1 MTRVLPILFI
11 GFYLASHAEQQPVD
25 VNTDSSAVKNLAP
38 KPRIV
43 PLPPALGVALQKPD
57 PMVAAQLPNLPP
69 GIGFIITAV
78 DKDGPAAAA
87 DLQVHDVI
95 WKLGDQ
101 FLVNESQMFA
111 LLGMHKVGDEVVL
124 SGFRQG
130 KPRQFKVELGKP
142 ETRQRLAGLLPS
154 NGNSIM
160 GADKGITQFVNSS
173 DKFARTKGV
182 DGNAEIRKSGDKYL
196 LRITDN
202 KNNKVYD
209 GEYPADGAFE
219 GVPKEWE
226 FKLVALK
233 RALDRSLNGEL
244 PVVRQP
250 RPRVMPPAAAPQRTV
265 TP

>member
-1 MTRVLPILFI
+1 MTRVLPIFFI
-11 GFYLASHAEQQPVD
+11 GFCLASHAEQELVD
-25 VNTDSSAVKNLAP
+25 VNSDNTVAKNLAP

-43 PLPPALGVALQKPD
+43 PPPPALGVALQKPD

-101 FLVNESQMFA
+101 LLVNESQMFA
-111 LLGMHKVGDEVVL
+111 LLGMYKAGNEVVL

-154 NGNSIM
+154 SGNPIM
-160 GADKGITQFVNSS
+160 GEEKGITQFVNST

-196 LRITDN
+196 LCITDN

-209 GEYPADGAFE
+209 GEYPANGSFE
-219 GVPKEWE
+219 GVPKEWK
-226 FKLVALK
+226 FKVVALK

-244 PVVRQP
+244 PVARRP
-250 RPRVMPPAAAPQRTV
+250 RPSVVPPPVTHSQSVAP
-265 TP
+265 